1 MSREGHVHGLAVV
14 VVVVVVVLSG
24 SKVVGDWAEEGNG
37 WQCFNFNFNDMGL
50 EFGQSL
56 VF

>member
-1 MSREGHVHGLAVV
+1 MSREGHVHGLAV